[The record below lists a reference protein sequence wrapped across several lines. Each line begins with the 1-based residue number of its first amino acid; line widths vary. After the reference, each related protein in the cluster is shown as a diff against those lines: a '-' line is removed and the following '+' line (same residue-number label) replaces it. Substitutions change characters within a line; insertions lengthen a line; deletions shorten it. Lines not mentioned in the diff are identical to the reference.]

1 MLSCSSPLYVVPRFY
16 TSGALR
22 LQADLFTLNIPLHHV
37 SLLGVHL
44 GLLLT
49 QNALSLSPSSLSLRD
64 AFLLPAAQ
72 HTSSL
77 SVCRFVYCPPETFA
91 VA

>member
-1 MLSCSSPLYVVPRFY
+1 MCIKQ
-16 TSGALR
+16 SGVIVS
-22 LQADLFTLNIPLHHV
+22 QADLFTLDIPLDHV
-37 SLLGVHL
+37 SLLGIHL

-49 QNALSLSPSSLSLRD
+49 QNALCLPPSSLSLRD
-64 AFLLPAAQ
+64 AFLLPATQ

-77 SVCRFVYCPPETFA
+77 SICLFVYCPPASFV